1 MASGN
6 KSTQI
11 ATVTPK
17 TAAIHP
23 YQTTT
28 QQDKTTYNGRA
39 PRSHRSR
46 WVLRGA
52 HVAQQRIENS
62 VSYVSMLRELV

>member
-17 TAAIHP
+17 TAAAHP
-23 YQTTT
+23 QQTTS
-28 QQDKTTYNGRA
+28 QQYKQPTMEG
-39 PRSHRSR
+39 PQE
-46 WVLRGA
+46 VLAATGCSGA
-52 HVAQQRIENS
+52 HVAQQHIENS
-62 VSYVSMLRELV
+62 VSYVSILGELA